1 MSVKSVPEGVSCQ
14 PDRLLGLRPVTR
26 RAGLLALVL
35 WTLTCLRWFDAG
47 QPFRPRALAA
57 VPPLLLALPAAA
69 FGAAWLVA
77 NRRVLL
83 GPAMG
88 PPGGLW
94 LVIGL
99 ALLFRLPLAWW
110 GGAGYLT
117 ADGSLSGIMAVHIR
131 NGMDHP
137 VFIPNS
143 GYSGSLK
150 AHLTVPLAMLV
161 DMPRAFALASVLFYG
176 IFVAAVYRLGSRADP
191 RGSGGL
197 LAAVYAAFA
206 PAWVTHYSLSND
218 GNYVE
223 VLAFGAWA
231 LFLSVLW
238 IEESDHRP
246 LRAMAI
252 GLLLG
257 LGFWCHILAVMPAIA
272 AIGALLAFGRWEGLR
287 ALPRVA
293 LGFAAGD
300 LPGLLWNAGNDWFSF
315 GYLVTGAHQD
325 HPAAASAFYTR
336 IMPMVTDHWPILLGY
351 DSWYPPVLDALSRSL
366 AWGAVAA
373 TLLAVAKALLAARRG
388 RERTLTVLLVFTI
401 VNVGLAVVGAEHIQ
415 GNPRYLLF
423 LMIPIP
429 VFLAVAYGRGAWRAV
444 LGCLI
449 AFGALGSLATF
460 PPSAAADAR
469 WRAFVASLESEGV
482 RFCHTD
488 FYLAA
493 RINFLS
499 EERVLCSSRLGPT
512 FSDYFHYAERVDP
525 APEVDFVA
533 INRTRAG
540 KIEARLKALGVS
552 YERRDLMKPVFL
564 RLSRKV
570 DPDELRG
577 DVQPP
582 ESTRR

>member
-1 MSVKSVPEGVSCQ
+1 M
-14 PDRLLGLRPVTR
+14 TR
-26 RAGLLALVL
+26 RAGLLALVF
-35 WTLTCLRWFDAG
+35 WTLTSVRWFDAG
-47 QPFRPRALAA
+47 ASLRPRVLASL
-57 VPPLLLALPAAA
+57 PPLLLALPALA
-69 FGAAWLVA
+69 FLVMWLKAHSTALV
-77 NRRVLL
+77 
-83 GPAMG
+83 GPATG
-88 PPGGLW
+88 PPGGVL
-94 LVIGL
+94 LVVGL

-131 NGMDHP
+131 NGLDHP

-150 AHLTVPLAMLV
+150 AHLTVPLALLV

-176 IFVAAVYRLGSRADP
+176 LFVAGVYRLGCRADP
-191 RGSGGL
+191 GGRAGL
-197 LAAVYAAFA
+197 LAGLYAAFA

-231 LFLSVLW
+231 LFLASLW
-238 IEESDHRP
+238 IEETDHRS
-246 LRAMAI
+246 LRATAI
-252 GLLLG
+252 GVLLG
-257 LGFWCHILAVMPAIA
+257 LAFWCHILAVIPAIA
-272 AIGALLAFGRWEGLR
+272 AVAVLAIFGRRDALR
-287 ALPRVA
+287 SLPRLA

-300 LPGLLWNAGNDWFSF
+300 LPGLLWNSGNDWFSF
-315 GYLVTGAHQD
+315 GYLLTGAHQD
-325 HPAAASAFYTR
+325 HPAPVTAFYTR
-336 IMPMVTDHWPILLGY
+336 IAPMVTDHWPILLGY
-351 DSWYPPVLDALSRSL
+351 DSWYPPVLDALSRAL

-373 TLLAVAKALLAARRG
+373 TIGAVAVAALEARRG
-388 RERTLTVLLVFTI
+388 AGKTLTVLLAFMV
-401 VNVGLAVVGAEHIQ
+401 VNLGLALVGAEHIP

-423 LMIPIP
+423 LMIPVP
-429 VFLAVAYGRGAWRAV
+429 VFLAVAYGRGPWRVA
-444 LGCLI
+444 LGILI
-449 AFGALGSLATF
+449 AFGAVGSLATF
-460 PPSAAADAR
+460 PPSVAADSR
-469 WRAFVASLESEGV
+469 WRGFVANLEAEGM

-499 EERVLCSSRLGPT
+499 EERILCSSRLGPT

-525 APEVDFVA
+525 APEVDLIP

-540 KIEARLKALGVS
+540 KIEGRLKALGVS
-552 YERRDLMKPVFL
+552 YERREFMKPVLL

-577 DVQPP
+577 DVQSP

>member
-1 MSVKSVPEGVSCQ
+1 
-14 PDRLLGLRPVTR
+14 
-26 RAGLLALVL
+26 
-35 WTLTCLRWFDAG
+35 
-47 QPFRPRALAA
+47 
-57 VPPLLLALPAAA
+57 
-69 FGAAWLVA
+69 
-77 NRRVLL
+77 
-83 GPAMG
+83 
-88 PPGGLW
+88 
-94 LVIGL
+94 
-99 ALLFRLPLAWW
+99 
-110 GGAGYLT
+110 
-117 ADGSLSGIMAVHIR
+117 MAVHIR
-131 NGMDHP
+131 NGFDHP

-150 AHLTVPLAMLV
+150 AHLTVPLAQLV

-176 IFVAAVYRLGSRADP
+176 IFVAGVYRLGCRADP
-191 RGSGGL
+191 SGRGGL
-197 LAAVYAAFA
+197 LAGLYAAFA

-231 LFLSVLW
+231 LLLAALW
-238 IEESDHRP
+238 IEEADHRP
-246 LRAMAI
+246 LRATAM

-257 LGFWCHILAVMPAIA
+257 LAFWCHILAVLPALA
-272 AIGALLAFGRWEGLR
+272 SVGVLLIFGRREGLR
-287 ALPRVA
+287 ALPRLA

-315 GYLVTGAHQD
+315 GYLLTGAHQD

-336 IMPMVTDHWPILLGY
+336 ILPMVTDHWPILLGY
-351 DSWYPPVLDALSRSL
+351 DSWYPPGLDALSRAL

-373 TLLAVAKALLAARRG
+373 TIAAVAIAALEARRG
-388 RERTLTVLLVFTI
+388 PTRALTVLLVFTV
-401 VNVGLAVVGAEHIQ
+401 VNLGLALVGAEHIP

-429 VFLAVAYGRGAWRAV
+429 VFLAVAYGRGPGRAV
-444 LGCLI
+444 LGILI
-449 AFGALGSLATF
+449 AFGAIGSLATF
-460 PPSAAADAR
+460 PPSAAADSR
-469 WRAFVASLESEGV
+469 WRGFVASLEAEHV

-525 APEVDFVA
+525 APAIDFVA
-533 INRTRAG
+533 INRTRAA

-552 YERRDLMKPVFL
+552 YERRDFMKPVLL

-577 DVQPP
+577 DVQSPD
-582 ESTRR
+582 STRR